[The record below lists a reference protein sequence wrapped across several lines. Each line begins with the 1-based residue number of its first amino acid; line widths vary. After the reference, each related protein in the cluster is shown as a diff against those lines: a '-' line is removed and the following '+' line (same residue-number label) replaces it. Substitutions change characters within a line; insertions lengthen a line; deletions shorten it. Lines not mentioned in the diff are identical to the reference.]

1 MGLLHA
7 HAVTKA
13 IQRANKLDVASEVR
27 WARAI
32 GLKKVCSLMRSKR
45 EPHYP
50 RTCEQGSAEA
60 MAVLHV
66 MLSTLKR
73 RHPTAQT
80 RVSLCATCTGPC
92 GTTDVA
98 DAGGATS
105 LQDRGLPTSYKATSG
120 PGRMLIIAWHG
131 AVLRNPCS
139 RCKFSVMRASRLA
152 QTCAMRCAQ
161 LFSVWL
167 CVLFVWSGPVPTDQN
182 SIYDRGGARLARL

>member
-1 MGLLHA
+1 MGSLHA

-105 LQDRGLPTSYKATSG
+105 LQDRPTSYKQGYQDLGGRYPYLPVKSG
-120 PGRMLIIAWHG
+120 GRILRVSDLHAW
-131 AVLRNPCS
+131 
-139 RCKFSVMRASRLA
+139 
-152 QTCAMRCAQ
+152 
-161 LFSVWL
+161 
-167 CVLFVWSGPVPTDQN
+167 
-182 SIYDRGGARLARL
+182 

>member
-105 LQDRGLPTSYKATSG
+105 LQDRGLPTSYKVNQSS
-120 PGRMLIIAWHG
+120 IIHSHTRSERTQQVCTFSTTPRLPRGCPSYSYPSRSLLVLHAAERG
-131 AVLRNPCS
+131 VAPAPSVAVVHFS
-139 RCKFSVMRASRLA
+139 R
-152 QTCAMRCAQ
+152 RC
-161 LFSVWL
+161 
-167 CVLFVWSGPVPTDQN
+167 
-182 SIYDRGGARLARL
+182 

>member
-105 LQDRGLPTSYKATSG
+105 LQDRGLPTSYKAIRTS
-120 PGRMLIIAWHG
+120 
-131 AVLRNPCS
+131 
-139 RCKFSVMRASRLA
+139 
-152 QTCAMRCAQ
+152 
-161 LFSVWL
+161 
-167 CVLFVWSGPVPTDQN
+167 N
-182 SIYDRGGARLARL
+182 SARKNRWCREDVDGG

>member
-98 DAGGATS
+98 DTALRYRTADSPRHTRVLSRALLYLFQKEGKWQ
-105 LQDRGLPTSYKATSG
+105 LSG
-120 PGRMLIIAWHG
+120 R
-131 AVLRNPCS
+131 
-139 RCKFSVMRASRLA
+139 
-152 QTCAMRCAQ
+152 
-161 LFSVWL
+161 
-167 CVLFVWSGPVPTDQN
+167 
-182 SIYDRGGARLARL
+182 

>member
-105 LQDRGLPTSYKATSG
+105 LQDRGLPTSYKVKPYVS
-120 PGRMLIIAWHG
+120 
-131 AVLRNPCS
+131 
-139 RCKFSVMRASRLA
+139 
-152 QTCAMRCAQ
+152 
-161 LFSVWL
+161 
-167 CVLFVWSGPVPTDQN
+167 
-182 SIYDRGGARLARL
+182 